1 VSRNPRGVP
10 AIALAY
16 TISDLE
22 RETGLGRST
31 IHYYLRRGLLPLPQ
45 KTAPNQALYGRH
57 HLELLKRIRE
67 LKEAGRSLAEIRSE
81 LSVEIGRD
89 QENVDLAA
97 HEYDRVHQKILRA
110 ATQEF
115 LAKGYEGTRVARII
129 RKAEVNSTIFYAHF
143 PSKLRLL
150 AESFRTFLAWNHA
163 WTTEKTADTPDSVE
177 RVLWGLAANK
187 NARAFDSMVMSRV
200 QSPEGD
206 PENLRI
212 AQQAWAPIA
221 AWLQGEL
228 DEARGK
234 KPSIPR
240 VSTELLAWS
249 IIGAY
254 HNALMRGSWDDAY
267 TPADLAETQLW
278 LWMAVLAALAGDVDI
293 DLRMKPYLGL
303 IKQVA
308 MSQPETP
315 QPVDQLPQPRATD
328 ISSRSPQT

>member
-1 VSRNPRGVP
+1 VL

-22 RETGLGRST
+22 RQTGLSRST
-31 IHYYLRRGLLPLPQ
+31 IHYYFRRGLLPPPQ

-57 HLELLKRIRE
+57 HVELLDRIRA
-67 LKEAGRSLAEIRSE
+67 LKQGGRSLAEIRSE
-81 LSVEIGRD
+81 LSVQIAREP
-89 QENVDLAA
+89 EKVDLAA
-97 HEYDRVHQKILRA
+97 HEYDRIHQKILRV

-129 RKAEVNSTIFYAHF
+129 HKAGVNSTIFYTHF

-150 AESFRTFLAWNHA
+150 AESFRTFLTWNYA
-163 WTTEKTADTPDSVE
+163 WTTEKTAGTADAVE

-187 NARAFDSMVMSRV
+187 HARAFDSMVMPRV
-200 QSPEGD
+200 QSPEGE

-212 AQQAWAPIA
+212 AQQAWAPVA

-228 DEARGK
+228 DVARAK
-234 KPSIPR
+234 TSSTPR
-240 VSTELLAWS
+240 ASTELLAWS

-254 HNALMRGSWDDAY
+254 HNALMRGSWDDTY
-267 TPADLAETQLW
+267 TPADLVQTQLW

-293 DLRMKPYLGL
+293 DSRMKPYLDL

-308 MSQPETP
+308 VSQPEMP
-315 QPVDQLPQPRATD
+315 PPVD
-328 ISSRSPQT
+328 

>member
-1 VSRNPRGVP
+1 MSRNPAGVLT
-10 AIALAY
+10 IALAY

-22 RETGLGRST
+22 RETGLSRTT
-31 IHYYLRRGLLPLPQ
+31 IHYYLGRGLLPPPQ
-45 KTAPNQALYGRH
+45 KTAPNQALYGQH
-57 HLELLKRIRE
+57 HLELLERIRE
-67 LKEAGRSLAEIRSE
+67 LKQAGRSLAEIRSE
-81 LSVEIGRD
+81 LSVEITRD
-89 QENVDLAA
+89 QKQVDLAA
-97 HEYDRVHQKILRA
+97 HEYDRIHQKILRA

-115 LAKGYEGTRVARII
+115 LAKGYEGTRVAKII

-150 AESFRTFLAWNHA
+150 AESFRTFLTWNYA
-163 WTTEKTADTPDSVE
+163 WTAEKTADTPDAVE

-187 NARAFDSMVMSRV
+187 TARVFDSMVMPRV

-212 AQQAWAPIA
+212 AQQAWAPVA

-228 DEARGK
+228 DEAWAKSLSAPAG
-234 KPSIPR
+234 

-267 TPADLAETQLW
+267 TPADLVQTQLW

-293 DLRMKPYLGL
+293 DSRMKPYLGL
-303 IKQVA
+303 INQVA

-315 QPVDQLPQPRATD
+315 PPAG
-328 ISSRSPQT
+328 

>member
-1 VSRNPRGVP
+1 MSRNPAGVP

-22 RETGLGRST
+22 RETGLSRST
-31 IHYYLRRGLLPLPQ
+31 IHYYFRRGLLPPPQ

-57 HLELLKRIRE
+57 HVQLLDRIRE

-81 LSVEIGRD
+81 LSGEIARE

-97 HEYDRVHQKILRA
+97 HEYDRIHQKILRT

-129 RKAEVNSTIFYAHF
+129 RKAGVNSTIFYAHF

-150 AESFRTFLAWNHA
+150 AESFRTFLTWNHA
-163 WTTEKTADTPDSVE
+163 WTTERTVHTPDAVE

-187 NARAFDSMVMSRV
+187 NVRAFDSMVMPRV
-200 QSPEGD
+200 QTPEGD
-206 PENLRI
+206 SEDLRI

-228 DEARGK
+228 DEARAK
-234 KPSIPR
+234 TPSAPR

-254 HNALMRGSWDDAY
+254 HNALMRGSWDNAY
-267 TPADLAETQLW
+267 SAEDLVETQLW
-278 LWMAVLAALAGDVDI
+278 LWMSVLAALAGDVDI
-293 DLRMKPYLGL
+293 DSRMKPYLGL

-308 MSQPETP
+308 MSRPETP
-315 QPVDQLPQPRATD
+315 PPVE
-328 ISSRSPQT
+328 